1 MCAYSNKCMPA
12 PVEWWLI
19 LYDGSRLCSC
29 CVHRE
34 VVPFFFFLSHI
45 LIDLVTKLQE
55 CSTRIRVFPLVLS
68 TSPPTKLRQP
78 SFSLSLFSS
87 RAKRLR
93 KIKSITS
100 SFAII
105 TLSLLWMQPFTLHF
119 IFACDRVVG
128 AGNKMV

>member
-1 MCAYSNKCMPA
+1 MPA

-19 LYDGSRLCSC
+19 LHDGSRLCSC

-93 KIKSITS
+93 KNKKYHINENC
-100 SFAII
+100 
-105 TLSLLWMQPFTLHF
+105 SLDAAFHAAFHF
-119 IFACDRVVG
+119 RL
-128 AGNKMV
+128 

>member
-1 MCAYSNKCMPA
+1 MPA

-19 LYDGSRLCSC
+19 LHDGSRLCSC

-55 CSTRIRVFPLVLS
+55 CSTLFLLFFLPH
-68 TSPPTKLRQP
+68 SPPSCDNPHFLSP
-78 SFSLSLFSS
+78 FSLL
-87 RAKRLR
+87 KQKGCE

-119 IFACDRVVG
+119 IFACRCR
-128 AGNKMV
+128 